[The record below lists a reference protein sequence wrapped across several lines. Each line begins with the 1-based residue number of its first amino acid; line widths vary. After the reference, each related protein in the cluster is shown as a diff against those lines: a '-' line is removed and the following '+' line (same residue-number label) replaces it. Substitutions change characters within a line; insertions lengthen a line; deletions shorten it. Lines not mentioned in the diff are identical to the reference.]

1 MESKTILM
9 NHISVKLCDIK
20 IHWSISRPTCNGCL
34 LMLNFVI
41 LCFGYSENMFVK
53 MGYVDVPNVDTLR
66 QYFLKITLIPISSE
80 KSTYWVAI

>member
-1 MESKTILM
+1 
-9 NHISVKLCDIK
+9 
-20 IHWSISRPTCNGCL
+20 
-34 LMLNFVI
+34 MLW
-41 LCFGYSENMFVK
+41 LFGKYQFVK